1 MPRVALTAAQRQA
14 QRWAAWSS
22 ALADGLLY
30 YKAKHRMTSEC
41 LAKGLNIDNKTLRKL
56 VDEQSV
62 SLPLEKLWAVLEV
75 AGLEV
80 RRRGIQPQQGAETQ
94 GAAGG
99 EVRNQ

>member
-62 SLPLEKLWAVLEV
+62 SLPLEKLWAVLEA

-80 RRRGIQPQQGAETQ
+80 RRREPHPQ
-94 GAAGG
+94 AGCGTGSEARG
-99 EVRNQ
+99 EVRHP